1 MDKLKNFIGANR
13 DAFEKMRCFPK
24 VISNVSSKSCR
35 SHGKNRA
42 ALYSL
47 SAFAIAAS
55 IALLL
60 LFRLPGGTGLPEP
73 AQKTTAQTCET
84 QEEIEE
90 LRLYYNMQMN
100 DVLAQMK
107 KLYKQ
112 DRTPGAEEL
121 LQESKRILTDNYMFE
136 ETILPTLPCSNDG
149 LFAMTQHYSNSLE
162 GLTLMLKQMEQV
174 TITRNSNNN

>member
-1 MDKLKNFIGANR
+1 
-13 DAFEKMRCFPK
+13 
-24 VISNVSSKSCR
+24 
-35 SHGKNRA
+35 
-42 ALYSL
+42 
-47 SAFAIAAS
+47 
-55 IALLL
+55 LLL

-73 AQKTTAQTCET
+73 AQKTTAQTCEA

-100 DVLAQMK
+100 DVLTQMK

-174 TITRNSNNN
+174 TDNQK

>member
-1 MDKLKNFIGANR
+1 MDKLKNFIDANR
-13 DAFEKMRCFPK
+13 DAFEEDEMLPEGHFERFEQKLPK
-24 VISNVSSKSCR
+24 PR
-35 SHGKNRA
+35 KNRA

-47 SAFAIAAS
+47 SAFVIAAS

-84 QEEIEE
+84 QE
-90 LRLYYNMQMN
+90 
-100 DVLAQMK
+100 
-107 KLYKQ
+107 LYKK

-174 TITRNSNNN
+174 TDNQK

>member
-1 MDKLKNFIGANR
+1 MDKLKNFIDANR
-13 DAFEKMRCFPK
+13 DAFEEDEMLPAGHFERFEQKLPRP
-24 VISNVSSKSCR
+24 R
-35 SHGKNRA
+35 KNRA
-42 ALYSL
+42 VLYSL
-47 SAFAIAAS
+47 CTFALAAS
-55 IALLL
+55 IALLF
-60 LFRLPGGTGLPEP
+60 LFRLPGGTDILEPLPK
-73 AQKTTAQTCET
+73 ATAQTCET

-90 LRLYYNMQMN
+90 LRLYYHMQMN

-112 DRTPGAEEL
+112 DQTPGAEEL

-162 GLTLMLKQMEQV
+162 GLTLMLKQMKQV
-174 TITRNSNNN
+174 TDNRK

>member
-1 MDKLKNFIGANR
+1 MLPEGHFERFEQKL
-13 DAFEKMRCFPK
+13 PK
-24 VISNVSSKSCR
+24 PR
-35 SHGKNRA
+35 KNRA

-60 LFRLPGGTGLPEP
+60 LFRLPGGTSLPEP
-73 AQKTTAQTCET
+73 AQKTTAQTCEA

-90 LRLYYNMQMN
+90 LRLYYNM
-100 DVLAQMK
+100 QMK

-174 TITRNSNNN
+174 TDNQK

>member
-1 MDKLKNFIGANR
+1 MDKLKNFIDANR
-13 DAFEKMRCFPK
+13 DAFKEDEMLPEGHFERFEQKLPK
-24 VISNVSSKSCR
+24 PR
-35 SHGKNRA
+35 KNRA

-60 LFRLPGGTGLPEP
+60 LFRLP
-73 AQKTTAQTCET
+73 QKTTAQTCET

-174 TITRNSNNN
+174 TDNQK

>member
-1 MDKLKNFIGANR
+1 
-13 DAFEKMRCFPK
+13 MRCFPK

-35 SHGKNRA
+35 SHGKTVRPYTPIGLCHSC
-42 ALYSL
+42 LYR
-47 SAFAIAAS
+47 
-55 IALLL
+55 LLL
-60 LFRLPGGTGLPEP
+60 LFRLPEGTGLPEP

-174 TITRNSNNN
+174 TDNQK

>member
-1 MDKLKNFIGANR
+1 MDKLKNFIDANR
-13 DAFEKMRCFPK
+13 DAFEEGEILPEGHFERFEQKLPK
-24 VISNVSSKSCR
+24 SR
-35 SHGKNRA
+35 KNRA

-100 DVLAQMK
+100 DVLAQMN
-107 KLYKQ
+107 
-112 DRTPGAEEL
+112 RTGHRERR
-121 LQESKRILTDNYMFE
+121 SYCKRANGSSRIIICSRKRYS
-136 ETILPTLPCSNDG
+136 LPCLVPTTVS
-149 LFAMTQHYSNSLE
+149 SP
-162 GLTLMLKQMEQV
+162 
-174 TITRNSNNN
+174 

>member
-1 MDKLKNFIGANR
+1 MDKLKNFIDANR
-13 DAFEKMRCFPK
+13 DAFEEDEMLPEGHFERFEQKLPK
-24 VISNVSSKSCR
+24 PR
-35 SHGKNRA
+35 KNRA

-60 LFRLPGGTGLPEP
+60 LFRLPG
-73 AQKTTAQTCET
+73 
-84 QEEIEE
+84 

-100 DVLAQMK
+100 DVLTQMK

-174 TITRNSNNN
+174 TDNQK

>member
-1 MDKLKNFIGANR
+1 MDKLKNFIDANR
-13 DAFEKMRCFPK
+13 DTFEEDEILPEGHFERFEQKLPK
-24 VISNVSSKSCR
+24 PR
-35 SHGKNRA
+35 KNRM

-47 SAFAIAAS
+47 SAFAIVAS

-60 LFRLPGGTGLPEP
+60 LFRLPGGTYIPEP
-73 AQKTTAQTCET
+73 VQKTTAQACET

-100 DVLAQMK
+100 EVLAQMK

-112 DRTPGAEEL
+112 YRTPGAEEL

-149 LFAMTQHYSNSLE
+149 LFAMTQHYCNSLE
-162 GLTLMLKQMEQV
+162 GLTLMLKQMELV
-174 TITRNSNNN
+174 TDNQK

>member
-1 MDKLKNFIGANR
+1 
-13 DAFEKMRCFPK
+13 MRYFPK
-24 VISNVSSKSCR
+24 ATSNVSSKSCR
-35 SHGKNRA
+35 SHGRTVRP
-42 ALYSL
+42 YT
-47 SAFAIAAS
+47 AFRS
-55 IALLL
+55 LL

-174 TITRNSNNN
+174 TDNQK

>member
-1 MDKLKNFIGANR
+1 MDKLKNFIDANR
-13 DAFEKMRCFPK
+13 DAFKEDEMLPEGHFERFEQKLPK
-24 VISNVSSKSCR
+24 PRKY
-35 SHGKNRA
+35 RA

-60 LFRLPGGTGLPEP
+60 LFRLPEGTGLPEP

-100 DVLAQMK
+100 GSS
-107 KLYKQ
+107 
-112 DRTPGAEEL
+112 RIIIC
-121 LQESKRILTDNYMFE
+121 SRKRYS
-136 ETILPTLPCSNDG
+136 LPCLVPTTVS
-149 LFAMTQHYSNSLE
+149 SP
-162 GLTLMLKQMEQV
+162 
-174 TITRNSNNN
+174 

>member
-1 MDKLKNFIGANR
+1 MDKLKNFIDANR
-13 DAFEKMRCFPK
+13 DAFEEDEMLPEGHFERFEQKLPK
-24 VISNVSSKSCR
+24 PR
-35 SHGKNRA
+35 KNRA
-42 ALYSL
+42 ALYNL

-73 AQKTTAQTCET
+73 
-84 QEEIEE
+84 
-90 LRLYYNMQMN
+90 
-100 DVLAQMK
+100 
-107 KLYKQ
+107 
-112 DRTPGAEEL
+112 PEEL

-174 TITRNSNNN
+174 TDNQK

>member
-1 MDKLKNFIGANR
+1 
-13 DAFEKMRCFPK
+13 
-24 VISNVSSKSCR
+24 
-35 SHGKNRA
+35 
-42 ALYSL
+42 
-47 SAFAIAAS
+47 
-55 IALLL
+55 
-60 LFRLPGGTGLPEP
+60 
-73 AQKTTAQTCET
+73 
-84 QEEIEE
+84 
-90 LRLYYNMQMN
+90 MQLN
-100 DVLAQMK
+100 DVLTQMK

-174 TITRNSNNN
+174 TDNQK

>member
-1 MDKLKNFIGANR
+1 MDKLKNFIDANR
-13 DAFEKMRCFPK
+13 DAFEEDEMLPEGHFERFEQKLPK
-24 VISNVSSKSCR
+24 PR
-35 SHGKNRA
+35 KNRA

-112 DRTPGAEEL
+112 DR
-121 LQESKRILTDNYMFE
+121 KRRSYCKRANGSSRIIICSRKRYS
-136 ETILPTLPCSNDG
+136 LPCLVPTTVFSP
-149 LFAMTQHYSNSLE
+149 
-162 GLTLMLKQMEQV
+162 
-174 TITRNSNNN
+174 